1 MGVLDFGAI
10 LCNHIYNHI
19 QYHIEYHG
27 GSPWWTT
34 AASIR
39 PWSTLR
45 AMPAGC
51 SGTWCLDE
59 RPDSLVRLTQNKKEG
74 RIHFGSYSWNIQ
86 WKPIRHLVCW
96 ILQSASNLRHLPAMF
111 NKVMKGALGV
121 ELCRCDRPGNHWA
134 DLRLSPYTT
143 ILRSFFLRATM
154 IITGNYRGYERTYHS
169 KQWQCELI

>member
-121 ELCRCDRPGNHWA
+121 ELCRCDRPGNHWQICGC
-134 DLRLSPYTT
+134 LRIPPFYGH
-143 ILRSFFLRATM
+143 FF
-154 IITGNYRGYERTYHS
+154 
-169 KQWQCELI
+169 